1 MKTGT
6 LVLLYETGALSAGVI
21 TGDYRSIYSTTKDL
35 GLFAVIVTRDDIIS
49 IIKQRLHA
57 MTGTFVIHY
66 IFGALSAAVMTGHY
80 MEDCSTI

>member
-35 GLFAVIVTRDDIIS
+35 G
-49 IIKQRLHA
+49 
-57 MTGTFVIHY
+57 
-66 IFGALSAAVMTGHY
+66 
-80 MEDCSTI
+80 